1 MSADAMQKAYLDA
14 AKLWET
20 NEILNV
26 KKREKLAWIV
36 AASAGV
42 IAGAAVVAVA
52 LLTPLKTVEPF
63 VVRVDKNTGQSDV
76 VTLLN
81 ERTVTATEALD
92 KYFLARYVNYREE
105 YSNAVAFPNYEAV
118 SVMSTDHVGK
128 VYFDGIQPR
137 NPRAPVNVYGKNGQV
152 DVTVNSVVF
161 MSRKVAQVR
170 FTRRERTRSDSPMVE
185 TRWIATVTY
194 EYVNPPVAEKA
205 RLVNPVGFRVTDY
218 RLDPETV
225 TQ

>member
-1 MSADAMQKAYLDA
+1 MQKAYLDA
-14 AKLWET
+14 AKAWET
-20 NEILNV
+20 NEIANV
-26 KKREKLAWIV
+26 KKREKIAWIV
-36 AASAGV
+36 AGGAGV
-42 IAGAAVVAVA
+42 IAATAVVAVA

-81 ERTVTATEALD
+81 ERTVTANEAID
-92 KYFLARYVNYREE
+92 KYFLGRYVNYREE
-105 YSNAVAFPNYEAV
+105 FSDATAFPNYEAV
-118 SVMSTDHVGK
+118 SVMSTQAVGK
-128 VYFDGIQPR
+128 VYFDSINPR
-137 NPRAPVNVYGKNGQV
+137 NTRAPVNVYGKNGQV
-152 DVTVNSVVF
+152 DVTVTSVVF

-170 FTRRERTRSDSPMVE
+170 FTRREKLRTDSPWVE

-194 EYVNPPVAEKA
+194 EYVNPPTVEKA

-225 TQ
+225 TP